1 MPISCF
7 ASPELAL
14 NSVRIRVVLATLTI
28 ALIAPG
34 VVSASPWA
42 TSWQSYDPG
51 STPVFGY
58 TNPDTALGM
67 PERFTGENEFGGA
80 FASAVTMFNSAF
92 GTDEVVSIGEGGHLT
107 LELGTPA
114 TNNPSNPYGVDLI
127 IFGNA
132 GFTDSDY
139 PNGTIGSPAS
149 LYGFGFGRIELS
161 ADGVNFFELPG
172 LRADTLFPTQG
183 YQDVDP
189 LSSNPGSIETDFF
202 KPVNPALTLSDF
214 DGLSYAQA
222 LALYDGS
229 GGGTPIDI
237 GLVGLSMVTH
247 VRILVDD
254 DFNPGTFRSAEI
266 DAITVVPEPASAAC
280 LLAAAGCVLLRRG
293 QRRGAAI
300 KPFVKRVAIGEPI
313 SGGIFS
319 ANVARAAGRLHH
331 SGITPR

>member
-1 MPISCF
+1 MPASRFVATDPVPIASRFRIAFTAAVF
-7 ASPELAL
+7 ALSA
-14 NSVRIRVVLATLTI
+14 ATV
-28 ALIAPG
+28 A
-34 VVSASPWA
+34 SASPWA
-42 TSWQSYDPG
+42 TSWHNYNPG

-80 FASAVTMFNSAF
+80 FASAVTMFNSVF
-92 GTDEVVSIGEGGHLT
+92 GTDEVVSIGEGGQLT

-114 TNNPSNPYGVDLI
+114 TNNPNNLFGVDLI

-132 GFTDSDY
+132 GFTDGDY

-172 LRADTLFPTQG
+172 WTADTLFPTQA

-189 LSSNPGSIETDFF
+189 LSSTPGSVPTDFF

-214 DGLSYAQA
+214 DGLTYAQA

-237 GLVGLSMVTH
+237 GLAGLSVVTH
-247 VRILVDD
+247 VRISVED
-254 DFNPGTFRSAEI
+254 DFNPSTFRSAEI
-266 DAITVVPEPASAAC
+266 DAITVVPEPTAAA
-280 LLAAAGCVLLRRG
+280 LLAAVAGCVLLRRG
-293 QRRGAAI
+293 
-300 KPFVKRVAIGEPI
+300 E
-313 SGGIFS
+313 
-319 ANVARAAGRLHH
+319 RLLA
-331 SGITPR
+331 